1 LVSLKVR
8 EWPTVILTVSQT
20 EVVEGKSV
28 DMEGVLSIEG
38 ESLEGQ
44 EVDIAVN
51 DMVMGTVETDHEGVF
66 SFTYKFVDTGSYE
79 VKSSCEYY
87 EKTLE
92 SPITLVTVKSAS
104 LLPPEFVA
112 PAIGII
118 IAVAAVGYILMK
130 RR

>member
-1 LVSLKVR
+1 
-8 EWPTVILTVSQT
+8 LTVSQT
-20 EVVEGKSV
+20 EVVKDDTVNIEGI
-28 DMEGVLSIEG
+28 LSIEG

-44 EVDIAVN
+44 EVDVAVN
-51 DMVMGTVETDHEGVF
+51 DMVMGTVETDHEGGF
-66 SFTYKFVDTGSYE
+66 SFTYKFVDTGNYE

-92 SPITLVTVKSAS
+92 SPITTVTVKSPP

-112 PAIGII
+112 PAIGIVV
-118 IAVAAVGYILMK
+118 AVAVVGYILMK